1 MTTVRG
7 RFALAAALVALS
19 AGLAACGGD
28 DNDSASSG
36 SSSAATTQAAAS
48 PEDTIAP
55 DAAVGAGLVKLKGV
69 AEQVAD
75 APDGD
80 ESKEASEGLET
91 VWKPIE
97 GTVKKNE
104 PDLYLDVED
113 SFERLSSGDLDNAK
127 QGEQDLEKAVDAYL
141 AKHPEGADSAS
152 SGDEDEGSPES
163 HIAPDAE
170 VTAGLAALKTVGD
183 KVAAGPAAPAEGGGR
198 GPRARWQPIEGTVKK
213 NEPDIYL
220 DIEDSFQRMESGD
233 AANAKKG
240 AAAMADRRRR
250 LPGQASG
257 LMVPGQ
263 TARRPPRPSRAP
275 GAGWRRRGPRLS
287 APVPACIRRPGS
299 QMLGADTARPPEEP
313 R

>member
-1 MTTVRG
+1 MSTLRG
-7 RFALAAALVALS
+7 RFALVAAIVALCV
-19 AGLAACGGD
+19 ALGACGGD
-28 DNDSASSG
+28 ESDSG
-36 SSSAATTQAAAS
+36 SSSGPASSSEATTQAAAG

-69 AEQVAD
+69 AEHVAD
-75 APDGD
+75 ASDAD
-80 ESKEASEGLET
+80 TSKEAAEGLEA

-127 QGEQDLEKAVDAYL
+127 QGEQDLTKAVDAYL
-141 AKHPEGADSAS
+141 AKHPEGADSTSSS
-152 SGDEDEGSPES
+152 SGENEGEGSPES

-183 KVAAGPAAPAEGGGR
+183 KVAAAPGGAAAKVASKGLEPV
-198 GPRARWQPIEGTVKK
+198 WQPIEGTVKK

-240 AAAMADRRRR
+240 AAAMAAAVDAY
-250 LPGQASG
+250 LAKHPG
-257 LMVPGQ
+257 
-263 TARRPPRPSRAP
+263 
-275 GAGWRRRGPRLS
+275 
-287 APVPACIRRPGS
+287 
-299 QMLGADTARPPEEP
+299 
-313 R
+313 

>member
-1 MTTVRG
+1 MSTLRG
-7 RFALAAALVALS
+7 RFALVAAMVALCV
-19 AGLAACGGD
+19 ALGACGGD
-28 DNDSASSG
+28 DSDSGSSSSAA
-36 SSSAATTQAAAS
+36 SSSAATTQAAAG

-69 AEQVAD
+69 AEKVAD
-75 APDGD
+75 ASDAD
-80 ESKEASEGLET
+80 TSKEAAEGLET

-127 QGEQDLEKAVDAYL
+127 QGEQDLTKAVDAYL
-141 AKHPEGADSAS
+141 AEHPEGADSAS
-152 SGDEDEGSPES
+152 SSSGEDEDEGSPES

-170 VTAGLAALKTVGD
+170 VTAGLAALRTVGD
-183 KVAAGPAAPAEGGGR
+183 KVAGAPGGAAAKVASKGLEPV
-198 GPRARWQPIEGTVKK
+198 WQPIEGTVKK

-240 AAAMADRRRR
+240 AAAMAAAVDAY
-250 LPGQASG
+250 LAKHPG
-257 LMVPGQ
+257 
-263 TARRPPRPSRAP
+263 
-275 GAGWRRRGPRLS
+275 
-287 APVPACIRRPGS
+287 
-299 QMLGADTARPPEEP
+299 
-313 R
+313 

>member
-1 MTTVRG
+1 MRTLRG
-7 RFALAAALVALS
+7 RFALVAAMAAMCVAL
-19 AGLAACGGD
+19 GACGGD
-28 DNDSASSG
+28 DNDSSGASS
-36 SSSAATTQAAAS
+36 SAASTDAATTQAAAG

-55 DAAVGAGLVKLKGV
+55 DAVVGAGLVKLKGV

-75 APDGD
+75 ASDAD
-80 ESKEASEGLET
+80 TSKDAAEGLEA

-127 QGEQDLEKAVDAYL
+127 QGEQDLTKAVDAYL
-141 AKHPEGADSAS
+141 AKHPEGADSS
-152 SGDEDEGSPES
+152 SSDEDEGSPES

-183 KVAAGPAAPAEGGGR
+183 KVASAPGGAASKLASKGLEPV
-198 GPRARWQPIEGTVKK
+198 WQPIEGTVKK

-233 AANAKKG
+233 LANAKKG
-240 AAAMADRRRR
+240 ARSMAGAVDAY
-250 LPGQASG
+250 LAKHPG
-257 LMVPGQ
+257 
-263 TARRPPRPSRAP
+263 
-275 GAGWRRRGPRLS
+275 
-287 APVPACIRRPGS
+287 
-299 QMLGADTARPPEEP
+299 
-313 R
+313 